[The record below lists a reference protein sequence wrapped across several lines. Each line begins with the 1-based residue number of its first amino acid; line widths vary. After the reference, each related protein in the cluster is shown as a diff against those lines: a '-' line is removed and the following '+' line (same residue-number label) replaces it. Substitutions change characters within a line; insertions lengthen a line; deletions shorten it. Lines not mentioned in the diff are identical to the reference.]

1 MRILIAEDNAVN
13 LKLLRVMLNAEGLE
27 TLEATDGVQALA
39 LLREHRVDAIISD
52 ILMPNMD
59 GYRLCHEVRRS
70 PEWHHLPFIFYTST
84 YDSGEDEKV
93 ALDMG
98 ADRFL
103 RKPQPVRVIVQAL
116 QEIVSAGPRAFEP
129 IGPAHE
135 AELMKEYSERLVY
148 KLEEQIA
155 ELRERSAQLAAE
167 VTERKR
173 AERRAEE
180 SLALTQRSGQALL
193 RRIEEQEQAE
203 LALRES
209 EQNLRLALDAAQMGT
224 FDWDIPGNRLK
235 WSRWHEQM
243 WGFQRGEFPGSFEAF
258 SSRVHPEDLS
268 LLKTRIDACGIT
280 REPFQMEFR
289 LVWPD
294 GSVHWIQSRGE
305 FAYDAEGKPSRMRG
319 VVVETTA
326 QKQVMEALRDSEER
340 HRLLADNAS
349 DVIWIMNLEGKL
361 TYISPSV
368 EKLRGYTPAE
378 AMAQTVEQTLA
389 PDSAARGAVL
399 FRSAL
404 AELAAGR
411 PFPESRSEVEHLC
424 KDGSTVWTEVTT
436 SPIVGTDG
444 KLIGILGVIRDVS
457 ERRRLIAALDEERVR
472 LLEAQAVARV
482 GSWQTEFPSHAVIW
496 SDQTHRIFETEP
508 TTFTGTQHEF
518 MRRVHPADRER
529 VEAAFKA
536 SAESTSPCSIEHR
549 IVVEGGGVKH
559 VEERWQVFFD
569 AHGAPLRAVGTC
581 RDITAEVQT
590 QEKMAAQLDEL
601 RRWQATMLGREARN
615 QELKREVNELCRK
628 LGEPIRYPSQDMPPL

>member
-27 TLEATDGVQALA
+27 TLEASDGVQALA

-93 ALDMG
+93 ALNMG

-103 RKPQPVRVIVQAL
+103 RKPQPVRVIIQAL

-258 SSRVHPEDLS
+258 SSRVHPEDLP
-268 LLKTRIDACGIT
+268 LVKARIDACIAT
-280 REPFQMEFR
+280 REPCTR
-289 LVWPD
+289 WSSGWCGP
-294 GSVHWIQSRGE
+294 
-305 FAYDAEGKPSRMRG
+305 
-319 VVVETTA
+319 
-326 QKQVMEALRDSEER
+326 
-340 HRLLADNAS
+340 
-349 DVIWIMNLEGKL
+349 
-361 TYISPSV
+361 
-368 EKLRGYTPAE
+368 
-378 AMAQTVEQTLA
+378 MAA
-389 PDSAARGAVL
+389 
-399 FRSAL
+399 
-404 AELAAGR
+404 
-411 PFPESRSEVEHLC
+411 
-424 KDGSTVWTEVTT
+424 
-436 SPIVGTDG
+436 
-444 KLIGILGVIRDVS
+444 
-457 ERRRLIAALDEERVR
+457 
-472 LLEAQAVARV
+472 
-482 GSWQTEFPSHAVIW
+482 
-496 SDQTHRIFETEP
+496 
-508 TTFTGTQHEF
+508 FTGF
-518 MRRVHPADRER
+518 RPAGSSPMTPRER
-529 VEAAFKA
+529 PRACAVWWWK
-536 SAESTSPCSIEHR
+536 P
-549 IVVEGGGVKH
+549 
-559 VEERWQVFFD
+559 
-569 AHGAPLRAVGTC
+569 PLRS
-581 RDITAEVQT
+581 R
-590 QEKMAAQLDEL
+590 
-601 RRWQATMLGREARN
+601 
-615 QELKREVNELCRK
+615 
-628 LGEPIRYPSQDMPPL
+628 